1 MDIRPH
7 GSNPWHAPRQDSIT
21 IRVWKVF
28 AYANSQVLV
37 CLWHQ
42 VKNSLPGIWRIAIQ
56 PGRYVL
62 QLEAHF
68 CLQCVNALRPMFSI
82 WNQPGRVISII
93 TNLYVTPGYVILSIT
108 SESKSPALTRSLS
121 FITQVFHHCQELTSA
136 VSIHWFCRTAKVDN
150 YVATYVP
157 NQAQNWT
164 GTRPIKF
171 PAETNCMRRWGYKNM
186 HITVN
191 SDGFARQCAPTDD
204 WNARCVFPC
213 SSAHLKT

>member
-1 MDIRPH
+1 MTCPPTRLDHMRVEHYSHMHMQWFIVRSWSVFGIKKIFSLCQACDILP
-7 GSNPWHAPRQDSIT
+7 SNQVIMFCN
-21 IRVWKVF
+21 WKHIS
-28 AYANSQVLV
+28 AYS
-37 CLWHQ
+37 
-42 VKNSLPGIWRIAIQ
+42 
-56 PGRYVL
+56 
-62 QLEAHF
+62 
-68 CLQCVNALRPMFSI
+68 ALMHCDRCSVSEISRGEWF
-82 WNQPGRVISII
+82 SII